1 MLSNKG
7 KALHCGSRCPSHEAL
22 RYQRGRL
29 ALWLAQFLI
38 AGLLAG
44 CQSMTG
50 GLMPAKASTATA
62 SSLSAQDDLRGLL
75 EFAAW
80 LHQQTPVSLARIA
93 PALAQQAVTPGKVAD
108 RMRLAL
114 LFGLPDSPFS
124 DTEEARRLLKDI
136 LARAKDN
143 HNDISDFASMLLA
156 NLNDREHL
164 RDILEHQVEEE
175 HDARKQLQHKL
186 DELKTIEEQLAKRD
200 TAKHTNN
207 HD

>member
-1 MLSNKG
+1 MLSSKR
-7 KALHCGSRCPSHEAL
+7 KALHYGSRCPSHEAF
-22 RYQRGRL
+22 RYQRGGLALRL
-29 ALWLAQFLI
+29 AQLLF

-50 GLMPAKASTATA
+50 SPMPVKASTATA
-62 SSLSAQDDLRGLL
+62 YSLSAQDDLRGLL

-80 LHQQTPVSLARIA
+80 LHQQTPESLARIA
-93 PALAQQAVTPGKVAD
+93 PALAQQAATPGAVAD

-124 DTEEARRLLKDI
+124 DTEEARRLLKDT

-143 HNDISDFASMLLA
+143 HDGIAEFARMLLA

-164 RDILEHQVEEE
+164 RDTLEHQVEEE

-200 TAKHTNN
+200 TAKHTNT